1 MTEIRESF
9 SKRMG
14 EMIAD
19 VMGVD
24 AIQEM
29 YEKGNL
35 TEEQKKKPSGFL
47 ALDLGIVTA
56 GAKNALLIAQAAER
70 TLQTIERVETA
81 LDKAPELAASIQQDI
96 ETVQTQNSWVGTVSR
111 FVTRQPKPEIA
122 DKIKTWNDYNMHL
135 KERFDGECGFLPC
148 DDKEF
153 AHLGLSSMSEPHF
166 SLVEIIAPGAEAP
179 EQKKK
184 EAMKPEDVDTVKLAQ
199 TVNYLARQEEVMT
212 KNSVFWSFSHRLS
225 EFGGKEGKEVA
236 AHHRP
241 RHDGLKEIANHLY
254 HVAADMLEKEGY
266 PDVAKQI
273 RNDETIQNAAGN
285 MLGKTRDEK
294 FESYAGSPANIINS
308 AYEEYKANDDQI
320 TNYAGWGTSRGYN
333 ATQMT
338 ELLNLSTIMEAMPG
352 ILQGAGCI
360 TEKEAAN
367 MSANTQSALPNKE
380 HIQSRIN
387 EFSRDP
393 WNNDD
398 GAKPKPGQ
406 NRVVRVEV

>member
-1 MTEIRESF
+1 MTDIRDTF

-19 VMGVD
+19 VMGAD
-24 AIQEM
+24 AIKDM
-29 YEKGNL
+29 YEKGDL

-47 ALDLGIVTA
+47 ALDLGIVTS
-56 GAKNALLIAQAAER
+56 GAKDALLIAQAAER
-70 TLQTIERVETA
+70 TLQAIERVETA

-96 ETVQTQNSWVGTVSR
+96 ETVQTHNSWLGTVSR
-111 FVTRQPKPEIA
+111 FVTGNAKPEIA

-135 KERFDGECGFLPC
+135 KERFDAECGFLPC

-166 SLVEIIAPGAEAP
+166 SLVAIIGSGADAP
-179 EQKKK
+179 EQKKT
-184 EAMKPEDVDTVKLAQ
+184 EAMKPEDVDAVKMAQ
-199 TVNYLARQEEVMT
+199 TINYLARQEEVMT
-212 KNSVFWSFSHRLS
+212 KNSVFWSFSHNLS
-225 EFGGKEGKEVA
+225 EFGGKERKEIA
-236 AHHRP
+236 SYHQP

-254 HVAADMLEKEGY
+254 HVAADMLEREGY

-285 MLGKTRDEK
+285 MLSKTRDEK
-294 FESYAGSPANIINS
+294 FEAYAGSPGKIVNS

-320 TNYAGWGTSRGYN
+320 TNYAGWGTSRGYS
-333 ATQMT
+333 ATQMV

-352 ILQGAGCI
+352 ILQNAGCI

-367 MSANTQSALPNKE
+367 MSANTQSALPNKDNVQAR
-380 HIQSRIN
+380 IQ

-393 WNNDD
+393 WTDD
-398 GAKPKPGQ
+398 GSKPDPGK
-406 NRVVRVEV
+406 NRIVRVEV